1 MEAITSPTDIV
12 VEYVS
17 NNCSLNYCIINVISF
32 SQFTTIE
39 HVVHFVKMVALIA
52 FDCSIEDIIMEFIVS
67 TVSIDIT
74 YFELFKER

>member
-1 MEAITSPTDIV
+1 LEAITSPTDIE
-12 VEYVS
+12 VEYVP

-39 HVVHFVKMVALIA
+39 VHFVKMVALIA
-52 FDCSIEDIIMEFIVS
+52 FDCSIEDIIMAFIVS